1 MGYNPVW
8 GFPRTTVYRTWSSRS
23 QARET
28 ACAVG
33 HLKAVNQPWQT
44 ILTLGTFDSWLLM
57 PFSVKFMENM
67 VKVLSQVMGLGAL

>member
-1 MGYNPVW
+1 M
-8 GFPRTTVYRTWSSRS
+8 
-23 QARET
+23 
-28 ACAVG
+28 
-33 HLKAVNQPWQT
+33 